1 MDHGGRSIAAH
12 FGAVA
17 DPRVERTKRH
27 SLLAIITIALCGVIC
42 GADSWVEIEEVGW
55 AREEWYRSFLDL
67 PYGIPSHDTFGRV
80 FAALDPAQFE
90 ASFRSWV
97 ASMLDVL
104 GPQVIALDGKAL
116 RGAHTAG
123 LPPVQMV
130 SAWAS
135 EARLVLAQR
144 AVAAKTNELC
154 VLPEVLRMLA
164 LEGCIVTIDAM
175 GTHAS
180 LAQQIVDQ
188 GADYVLALKENQER
202 LYSDVQAFFAD
213 AARWGD
219 EDVIHARDRWI
230 DGGHGRIEVRQ
241 TATITDPRVL
251 AYLDPAGAW
260 PALRSVVMVRAT
272 RQMPATTTTQTRYY
286 LSSLCGSARQTA
298 QAIRA
303 HWGIENSVHW
313 VLDLAF
319 REDESRVRS
328 GHAARNLSVLRH
340 LALNLLRQERSKRGG
355 IHAKRLI
362 ANANPAYLLKV
373 LTAT

>member
-1 MDHGGRSIAAH
+1 MDHGGRSIAEH
-12 FGAVA
+12 FGAVE

-27 SLLAIITIALCGVIC
+27 SLVAILTIALCGVIC
-42 GADSWVEIEEVGW
+42 GADSWVEIEELGW
-55 AREEWYRSFLDL
+55 AREEWYRSFLAL

-90 ASFRSWV
+90 AAFRSWV
-97 ASMLDVL
+97 ASVL
-104 GPQVIALDGKAL
+104 EVLEPQVIALDGKAL
-116 RGAHTAG
+116 RGAHNAG
-123 LPPVQMV
+123 LPPLQMV

-144 AVAAKTNELC
+144 AVAEKANELSA
-154 VLPEVLRMLA
+154 LPEVLRMLA

-175 GTHAS
+175 GTHIS
-180 LAQQIVDQ
+180 IAQQIVDQ

-202 LYSDVQAFFAD
+202 LYTDVQALFAD
-213 AARWGD
+213 AERWGD
-219 EDVIHARDRWI
+219 ADLIRARDRWV
-230 DGGHGRIEVRQ
+230 DGGHGRIEVRR
-241 TATITDPRVL
+241 TWTITDPRVL
-251 AYLDPAGAW
+251 AYLDPARAW
-260 PALRSVVMVRAT
+260 PSLRSVVMVRAT
-272 RQMPATTTTQTRYY
+272 RRLPTKTTTEARYY
-286 LSSLCGSARQTA
+286 LSSLSGSARQIA

-340 LALNLLRQERSKRGG
+340 LALNLLRSEHSKRVG

-362 ANANPAYLLKV
+362 ASANPAYLLKV
-373 LTAT
+373 LTTN